1 MILTCILFYGDLL
14 VLGVD
19 DEGVLRGSIDSLDG
33 ISGRS
38 PKASKTP
45 PARRTR
51 LGLCHLKTTIEL

>member
-19 DEGVLRGSIDSLDG
+19 DDGPAWIYRDSLDD